1 MLVSTEAFRLQALRL
16 DALVFLRVLLESQD
30 STQMR
35 KHIPSLVGLVQTAMN
50 GDWYKIIAEAVRV
63 AGIIVSVWRPSNSIM
78 SPAANANIDGA
89 AMIVSI
95 YSALLP
101 KLEALDIDQEIKECA
116 VIVCGKMFAH
126 VGDVLSN
133 QLPHVLSLLQKRLEN
148 EILRIATLRTLAM
161 IANSSLNLDMSNN
174 INALLSD
181 VSVFLR
187 QQNRNLKVTSLNA
200 LSALLLSASSAS
212 SAQPPVVDAVFREVN
227 AVIDDSD
234 LNITA
239 LAVKLSGDVFAHR
252 PEFRTAIAQQVYPT
266 LLRLAGSSLLH
277 GQTLD
282 AVVGCL
288 QTVVTNS
295 GNNSGSLLLSTVSE
309 LRHRVQQEQL
319 HKQSIFNISRCIVG
333 ICGSANGDAAVVSRI
348 VNEFRNDLS
357 SADDRACH
365 LALLVVGDLGSS
377 LAASSPE
384 SIAQMRALILRC
396 FEGGSEDV
404 KVAAAYSLGHL
415 AVGDIDGYL
424 PIVLEEVDTSTAAS
438 SIESN
443 NRSRHQYFLLSALKE
458 LIISASAFSA
468 GSAASLAAHLNTIL
482 PHLFNK
488 FAVEDEGIRSLVSEC
503 VGSLANLHGEQII
516 PVLLNTAKEAST
528 RYEAYSGAAETGDA
542 GANHKA
548 GGACLSLW
556 TVISSVRFAVSRS
569 LSNKQGGNSP
579 KPAGSPK
586 AVTSPKSKVFVA
598 TGQEELR
605 QATVALVKY
614 ITFADLEVRKAAF
627 LLVNACLHHNPRIA
641 AHFVAD
647 VIPALFEA
655 FTFKSER
662 IVDLGP
668 FKHRV
673 SQ

>member
-212 SAQPPVVDAVFREVN
+212 SAQPAVVDAVFREVN

-266 LLRLAGSSLLH
+266 LLKQCRNYICHEVSS
-277 GQTLD
+277 D
-282 AVVGCL
+282 ARVV
-288 QTVVTNS
+288 
-295 GNNSGSLLLSTVSE
+295 
-309 LRHRVQQEQL
+309 VQARID
-319 HKQSIFNISRCIVG
+319 KQ
-333 ICGSANGDAAVVSRI
+333 
-348 VNEFRNDLS
+348 
-357 SADDRACH
+357 
-365 LALLVVGDLGSS
+365 
-377 LAASSPE
+377 
-384 SIAQMRALILRC
+384 
-396 FEGGSEDV
+396 
-404 KVAAAYSLGHL
+404 K
-415 AVGDIDGYL
+415 
-424 PIVLEEVDTSTAAS
+424 
-438 SIESN
+438 
-443 NRSRHQYFLLSALKE
+443 
-458 LIISASAFSA
+458 
-468 GSAASLAAHLNTIL
+468 
-482 PHLFNK
+482 
-488 FAVEDEGIRSLVSEC
+488 
-503 VGSLANLHGEQII
+503 
-516 PVLLNTAKEAST
+516 
-528 RYEAYSGAAETGDA
+528 
-542 GANHKA
+542 
-548 GGACLSLW
+548 
-556 TVISSVRFAVSRS
+556 RS
-569 LSNKQGGNSP
+569 LS
-579 KPAGSPK
+579 
-586 AVTSPKSKVFVA
+586 
-598 TGQEELR
+598 
-605 QATVALVKY
+605 
-614 ITFADLEVRKAAF
+614 DLEVRKRNILHQCHCGLSELLLPGGNENLGLRAGYRLRTASRLGTVAA
-627 LLVNACLHHNPRIA
+627 LLVGQRSAHCESYTRDHSPQTKTRTTGLVVGACIA
-641 AHFVAD
+641 SLGRSGICLVSRTRFLGRVQKHWD
-647 VIPALFEA
+647 NLFA
-655 FTFKSER
+655 M
-662 IVDLGP
+662 
-668 FKHRV
+668 
-673 SQ
+673 